1 MSSRLVSSFSP
12 PQVDDFAHTVSRV
25 FHPKFDVA
33 GETFKGYFDEQ
44 TRVITKASLE
54 KYFRESQKE
63 TPPDVLGEEYDVT
76 AAFDAF
82 VLNNHNFVVGKSAV
96 DESAMHDPMS
106 HYFIN
111 SSHNTY
117 LSGDQLLSK
126 SSTEAI
132 RRALLHG
139 CRVIELDC
147 YDGGKDGP
155 IIKHGGTRT
164 KSILFRDA
172 IAAIEKDAHTVSE
185 YPVIVT
191 LENHCSI
198 AKRDEMAQILRE
210 ELGEKL
216 AVPESADAATWPSPF
231 SLRGRVVIRDK
242 LKHKQDKKKAGT
254 PKSDASAVDRSA
266 SKNASKSETP
276 AGDDDVPDDDEEEED
291 DDDDDAELIDA
302 SETDDSVTNGLK
314 SLVTIENA
322 KFKTFEDAMAGAKL
336 FSCSWGETKLLS
348 RVKKTPKPTVTRFTE
363 KHLLRCYPAGH
374 RFLSD
379 NYDPS
384 PAWSVGAQ
392 MVALNFQANDKPMWI
407 NRGKF
412 TANGDC
418 GFIRKPE
425 YLLDVKGDN
434 DAKTSSET
442 WSITVLAGSGWDNF
456 KDAELVGAPDTYV
469 KVSVTGTVA
478 DAKTQTTGTFTD
490 QRVGPKAQPYFNE
503 TFSFTVTET
512 ELAVLLFTVYDKDT
526 VSQDDFLAQYSCP
539 VSMLRQGTRVIPMY
553 DEAGKYIGKGK
564 NAKACLIVRLEKKK

>member
-1 MSSRLVSSFSP
+1 M
-12 PQVDDFAHTVSRV
+12 SRV

-33 GETFKGYFDEQ
+33 GEVFKGYFDEQ
-44 TRVITKASLE
+44 RRVITKQSLE
-54 KYFRESQKE
+54 RFFRDAQHEL
-63 TPPDVLGEEYDVT
+63 PPDELEDEYDVT

-82 VLNNHNFVVGKSAV
+82 VLARDNFVVGKSVV
-96 DESAMHDPMS
+96 DESTMHEPMS

-117 LSGDQLLSK
+117 LSGDQLLSN
-126 SSTEAI
+126 SSTDAI
-132 RRALLHG
+132 KRALLHG

-164 KSILFRDA
+164 KPITFRSA
-172 IAAIEKDAHTVSE
+172 IAAIEADAHTVSE

-191 LENHCSI
+191 LENHCSV
-198 AKRDEMAQILRE
+198 AKRAEMADILKE
-210 ELGEKL
+210 ELGDKL
-216 AVPESADAATWPSPF
+216 AVPASGNMAAWPSPA
-231 SLRGRVVIRDK
+231 SLRGRVIIRDK
-242 LKHKQDKKKAGT
+242 LKHKQDKKKGAG
-254 PKSDASAVDRSA
+254 AA
-266 SKNASKSETP
+266 SETP
-276 AGDDDVPDDDEEEED
+276 AAEEEIPD
-291 DDDDDAELIDA
+291 DDDDDDDDEGDDEPDA
-302 SETDDSVTNGLK
+302 ADAVDEPEPDAATSLK
-314 SLVTIENA
+314 SLVTVENA
-322 KFKTFEDAMAGAKL
+322 KFKTFEEAMSGEKL
-336 FSCSWGETKLLS
+336 FSCSWGEAKLLS
-348 RVKKTPKPTVTRFTE
+348 RVKKTEKPVVTAFTE

-412 TANGDC
+412 LANGNA
-418 GFIRKPE
+418 GFVRKPR
-425 YLLDVKGDN
+425 YLTDPAQRG
-434 DAKTSSET
+434 APSSPRRT
-442 WSITVLAGSGWDNF
+442 WSVTVVAGSGWDNF

-469 KVSVTGTVA
+469 KVSVTGTTS
-478 DAKTQTTGTFTD
+478 DAKTCTTATFTD

-503 TFSFTVTET
+503 TFDFPVTET

-539 VSMLRQGTRVIPMY
+539 VSMLRPGARVVPLY
-553 DEAGKYIGKGK
+553 NEAGRYIGKGK
-564 NAKACLIVRLEKKK
+564 NAKACLVVKLATDK